1 MDSYMNNDED
11 PINKFLNDIEKDM
24 AGYLTM
30 RLSLLIAEEKL
41 ENLIRDDLAEV
52 LTDTNGNFTY
62 RITQKGRDMF
72 VNAYG
77 YSPSADDITFLQF
90 AQINSNPNA

>member
-1 MDSYMNNDED
+1 MNNDED
-11 PINKFLNDIEKDM
+11 PINKFLNNIEEDM
-24 AGYLTM
+24 ANYLSM

-41 ENLIRDDLAEV
+41 EKLIHDDLAEV

-72 VNAYG
+72 VNVYG
-77 YSPSADDITFLQF
+77 YAPCADDITFLQF
-90 AQINSNPNA
+90 AQLNSNPNA